1 MYPGVKN
8 ACKKIMQFCEIREK
22 HKMQQN
28 NRQTKLSE
36 SKKAENRQPNKYAI
50 HSIAYI
56 LTKNRVV
63 NNA

>member
-8 ACKKIMQFCEIREK
+8 ACKKIMQFCEIREC
-22 HKMQQN
+22 KMQQN

-50 HSIAYI
+50 HSIAYK